1 MVITDNDLK
10 NNIAFSTICSE
21 NGPMVTFVGK
31 FSSIDEAK
39 KKCKGSG
46 TAIFMIE
53 DKTYIYFSEDRIE
66 EYYVEDSL
74 YDKLKELLLI
84 NNMITYNIKEEFDTN
99 KLKYVLDNMKEYLEL
114 KNLSEYIRI
123 DIINSK
129 PQFIYKNGEQMI

>member
-1 MVITDNDLK
+1 MVITDKDLK
-10 NNIAFSTICSE
+10 NNISYSTICSE
-21 NGPMVTFVGK
+21 SQMITFVGK

-39 KKCKGSG
+39 KRCKGIIDP
-46 TAIFMIE
+46 AMFIVE

-66 EYYVEDSL
+66 EYNPKDYL

-99 KLKYVLDNMKEYLEL
+99 KLKYILDNMKEYLEL
-114 KNLSEYIRI
+114 KNLSECIRI

-129 PQFIYKNGEQMI
+129 PQFIYKNGEQLI